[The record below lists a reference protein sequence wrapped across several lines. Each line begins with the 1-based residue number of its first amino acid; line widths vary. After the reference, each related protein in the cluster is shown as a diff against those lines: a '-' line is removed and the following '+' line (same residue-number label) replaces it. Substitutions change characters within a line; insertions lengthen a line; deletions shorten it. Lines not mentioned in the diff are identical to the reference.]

1 MFSPSDASRLIRLDS
16 AVVAKTIKAHIDA
29 CKREIRELQF
39 ALPVII
45 PESNMAMALDLQ
57 YQLKTL
63 MGVNCHFMTEDN
75 DKASAQPYDMPGS
88 QTTAKNKP
96 VMVRLLRQYMEQR
109 RIVFHSD
116 FVTTQVTVGR
126 SVQKE
131 FIQQLRNFA
140 EILVIREGPDGAPVT
155 RTYYTGKVAGG
166 NDDYV
171 ITAALGPYMKQ
182 IFDQKDKYAS
192 LR

>member
-1 MFSPSDASRLIRLDS
+1 M
-16 AVVAKTIKAHIDA
+16 VAKTIKAHIEA
-29 CKREIRELQF
+29 CRREIRELQF
-39 ALPVII
+39 AMPIII

-63 MGVNCHFMTEDN
+63 MGVNCYFMTEDN
-75 DKASAQPYDMPGS
+75 DKASAQPFDLPGS

-96 VMVRLLRQYMEQR
+96 VMVRLLRQYLEQR

-116 FVTTQVTVGR
+116 FVTTQVVPGR

-131 FIQQLRNFA
+131 FIQQMRAFA